1 MHHREHG
8 LVYMGKKCSVTKTA
22 FSSPIG
28 ENLTARNCLIFPFHA
43 LRSHFSLWRK
53 ITSVKRNN
61 SATKT
66 QQLISVARFFSQQN
80 ATTNATPWGW
90 LW

>member
-1 MHHREHG
+1 M
-8 LVYMGKKCSVTKTA
+8 K
-22 FSSPIG
+22 
-28 ENLTARNCLIFPFHA
+28 
-43 LRSHFSLWRK
+43 RK

-66 QQLISVARFFSQQN
+66 QQLISVARFFLQQN